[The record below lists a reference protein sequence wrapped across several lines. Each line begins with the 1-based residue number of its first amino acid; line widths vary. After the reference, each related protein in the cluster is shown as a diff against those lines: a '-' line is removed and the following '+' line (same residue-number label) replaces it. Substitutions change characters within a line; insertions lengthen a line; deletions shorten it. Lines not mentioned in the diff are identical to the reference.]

1 VRLAGACSRWPMR
14 RGCPHPFA
22 SSGRRTGSRRPP
34 SCRHG
39 FVRSTGSAG
48 AGRTRP
54 PLRSPPARCAW
65 LPHPSSWRRH
75 APRLPRPGT
84 RPELRLAV
92 AGPGLF
98 MGASVTADG

>member
-1 VRLAGACSRWPMR
+1 M
-14 RGCPHPFA
+14 
-22 SSGRRTGSRRPP
+22 P
-34 SCRHG
+34 STRYS
-39 FVRSTGSAG
+39 VEQIVAKLRE
-48 AGRTRP
+48 RTR
-54 PLRSPPARCAW
+54 LLERDLSCAW

-84 RPELRLAV
+84 RPELRLAA